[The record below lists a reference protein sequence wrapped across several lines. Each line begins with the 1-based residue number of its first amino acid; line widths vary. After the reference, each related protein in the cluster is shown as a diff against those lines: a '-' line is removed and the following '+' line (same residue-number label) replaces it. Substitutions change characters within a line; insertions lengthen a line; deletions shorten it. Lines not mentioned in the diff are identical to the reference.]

1 MASKPAHKE
10 EDEEDIIS
18 SGSDTESDSDEDED
32 TVCILYVTNG
42 YSAFLIH
49 L

>member
-10 EDEEDIIS
+10 DDEEDIIS

-32 TVCILYVTNG
+32 TVCILMLPTVI
-42 YSAFLIH
+42 SL
-49 L
+49 LSC